1 MLSLRQDDSLNPMKT
16 QHGLPAISCRDLRIL
31 QDREKKHVLID
42 VRDAADYEAGHVEG
56 SIHVPLKELEANID
70 AVVPE
75 KGEYVIV
82 IGEERGLAPETY
94 EALKA
99 KGYANVEFLLGGF
112 DEWCKPATPDISD
125 LVEDAEMQKDIS
137 EEGHAHDEDKD
148 EVEQGSDD
156 EPLM

>member
-1 MLSLRQDDSLNPMKT
+1 MQT

-31 QDREKKHVLID
+31 KDKEKKHVLID
-42 VRDAADYEAGHVEG
+42 VRDDADYEAGHVEG
-56 SIHVPLKELEANID
+56 SIHVPLGELEVNID
-70 AVVPE
+70 GVVPD

-82 IGEERGLAPETY
+82 IGEERGLAPETH

-99 KGYANVEFLLGGF
+99 KGYTNVEFLLGGF

-125 LVEDAEMQKDIS
+125 LQEDAEMEKGIAEDRH
-137 EEGHAHDEDKD
+137 EHGEDKD
-148 EVEQGSDD
+148 DIEQGSDD